1 MQGSQSSLQAL
12 IVFKGGTNHLLMTF
26 LHISGRES
34 QDFHLKVI
42 VAKLKSNF
50 FLKFLE
56 MRKLH
61 L

>member
-50 FLKFLE
+50 F
-56 MRKLH
+56 
-61 L
+61 